1 MQGRGI
7 GAGLPHAIPTLG
19 YELEFAMRA
28 NLMFRSHNCL
38 GEVAPPG
45 RYFYCL
51 VDGGGNTDNAN
62 AFGEWDKFTE
72 GCEGITGSPSAMR
85 KDKGVHEFIGP
96 CVLDLKGLLVL
107 ERL

>member
-1 MQGRGI
+1 LTEGEITVIPFVNRRRRGADTANAMRMQGRGI
-7 GAGLPHAIPTLG
+7 GVGLPHAITTLG

-62 AFGEWDKFTE
+62 AFGEWDKFT
-72 GCEGITGSPSAMR
+72 
-85 KDKGVHEFIGP
+85 
-96 CVLDLKGLLVL
+96 
-107 ERL
+107 